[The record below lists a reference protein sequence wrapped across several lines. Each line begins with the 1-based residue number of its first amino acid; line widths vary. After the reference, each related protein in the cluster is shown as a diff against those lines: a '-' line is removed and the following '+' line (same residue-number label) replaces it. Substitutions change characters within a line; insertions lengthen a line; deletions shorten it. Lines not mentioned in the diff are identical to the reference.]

1 MADDL
6 KRKTFPILNGDG
18 ARIDY
23 QLVADHGEQAQ
34 RNHYQSVDRLAEG
47 GGLSWEELFAVLNN
61 QRFQRID
68 KNEAII
74 ACRAIEACYLAAL
87 GVAVAPDIT
96 ALQAQNRKLVEALTP
111 SGDTKAA
118 YMGEFSFLAISTDG
132 DGNETAVKTYVPWTT
147 IKEIM
152 AAIRARA
159 AIAEAEK
166 GDG

>member
-6 KRKTFPILNGDG
+6 VERLRKRAKDEREIQINNEAVAEALKPQLEAFARRDG
-18 ARIDY
+18 S
-23 QLVADHGEQAQ
+23 H
-34 RNHYQSVDRLAEG
+34 NT
-47 GGLSWEELFAVLNN
+47 FAVRLGLNHKKCAEN
-61 QRFQRID
+61 D
-68 KNEAII
+68 AK
-74 ACRAIEACYLAAL
+74 LAADWDE
-87 GVAVAPDIT
+87 AADRIT

-118 YMGEFSFLAISTDG
+118 YMGEFSFQSISTDE
-132 DGNETAVKTYVPWTT
+132 DGNEVAAKTYVPWTT

-166 GDG
+166 GEG